1 MTDDSGTPRTTTEVI
16 TVRRVA
22 ALLNPASRHGLG
34 AATATRAVA
43 ALRNAGLEV
52 YELIG
57 DTAEH
62 ARQLA
67 TKAMD
72 SGLDAVV
79 VVGGDGSVALALAA
93 ARGRQTPIG
102 IMPAGSGNDLA
113 REFGIPAT
121 DLGDAAQVIA
131 GGRVRTM
138 DVGVATTA
146 DGTESVFATV
156 AATGL
161 DALVTEQANQMSW
174 PKGQA
179 RYVLAAL
186 KGLSK
191 FDPFDY
197 RVTIDGELITEQ
209 LAMASIGNT
218 RYYGGGMA
226 IAPAADPDDG
236 LLDVTLIRAS
246 SKWRGIAFFPRI
258 FKGTHV
264 DLPDVITKRGKV
276 IRLESTP
283 TALAY
288 ADGEKIG
295 DLPITVTIDPAAVR
309 LLVP

>member
-1 MTDDSGTPRTTTEVI
+1 MTGAPGRQTV

-34 AATATRAVA
+34 AGMATQAVT
-43 ALRNAGLEV
+43 ALRGAGLEV

-79 VVGGDGSVALALAA
+79 VVGGDGSVALALGA
-93 ARGRQTPIG
+93 ARGRPTPIG

-113 REFGIPAT
+113 REFDIPAK
-121 DLGDAAQVIA
+121 DLEAAARVIA
-131 GGRVRTM
+131 GGHVHTM

-161 DALVTEQANQMSW
+161 DALVTEQANSMSW

-186 KGLSK
+186 RGLAK
-191 FDPFDY
+191 FEPFDY
-197 RVTIDGELITEQ
+197 RVTIDGERIAEK
-209 LAMASIGNT
+209 LAMASVGNT
-218 RYYGGGMA
+218 RFYGGGMT
-226 IAPAADPDDG
+226 IAPHARADDG

-246 SKWRGIAFFPRI
+246 SKWRGIAFFPKI
-258 FKGTHV
+258 FNGSHV
-264 DLPDVITKRGKV
+264 DLPDVITKRGKE
-276 IRLESTP
+276 IRLESVP
-283 TALAY
+283 SALAY

-295 DLPITVTIDPAAVR
+295 DLPITVTVDPAAVR